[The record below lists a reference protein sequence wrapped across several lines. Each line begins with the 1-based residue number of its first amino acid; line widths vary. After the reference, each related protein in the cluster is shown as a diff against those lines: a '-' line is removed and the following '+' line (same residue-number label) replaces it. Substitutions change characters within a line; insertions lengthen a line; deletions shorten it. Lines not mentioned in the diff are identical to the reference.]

1 MFESNTA
8 KIENTLIS
16 KKLEV
21 EENSNHLPETS
32 RCFGQI
38 NCLLVRI
45 NHADLNTFL
54 KIGMI
59 RFNGSDGLKVI
70 YIESTRAVKELEP
83 MKSF

>member
-32 RCFGQI
+32 RCFGKI

-54 KIGMI
+54 KLVWFDLMGEMA
-59 RFNGSDGLKVI
+59 LK
-70 YIESTRAVKELEP
+70 
-83 MKSF
+83 